1 MEYALKKEEFCE
13 LMSNFVERYLAR
25 EDAIDKIS
33 SIIDINFEVFYQ
45 FDFSEMLVDLLSDV
59 LNDKN
64 GWLAYF
70 VYEMKCHWFYYWE
83 DKRPFYVN
91 SFEKLYDL
99 ITTGSI
105 VVKP

>member
-1 MEYALKKEEFCE
+1 MKCALNKEKFCE
-13 LMSNFVERYLAR
+13 LMSNFVETYLAR
-25 EDAIDKIS
+25 EKAIDKIS
-33 SIIDINFEVFYQ
+33 SVIDINFEVFYQ
-45 FDFSEMLVDLLSDV
+45 FDFSEMLADLLSDM

-70 VYEMKCHWFYYWE
+70 IYEMKCCWFYYWE
-83 DKRPFYVN
+83 NEQLLYVN

-105 VVKP
+105 VVES